1 MKKWNNNT
9 LNRALSQQHVYV
21 PDEIVPGIR
30 LLISESFWCPVQS
43 MSISYRV
50 SRNTWLGSVNVP
62 DCSGE
67 LDRSQ
72 HTLKTMVKLTQNDI
86 PTSRD
91 PSWPTIADPDS
102 YMAVVEN
109 VLVVERWDIDGNSLR
124 FTAMSFETEAPH

>member
-1 MKKWNNNT
+1 MRTIKQGIFASICYSSYC
-9 LNRALSQQHVYV
+9 LLS
-21 PDEIVPGIR
+21 
-30 LLISESFWCPVQS
+30 
-43 MSISYRV
+43 
-50 SRNTWLGSVNVP
+50 NVP

-102 YMAVVEN
+102 YKAAAEYVV
-109 VLVVERWDIDGNSLR
+109 VVERWDIDGNSFR
-124 FTAMSFETEAPH
+124 FTDMSWGETEAPH